1 MKGNM
6 NTHTHTPGPWFIL
19 GLSVSTIADKNGAVV
34 AELPALKAQ
43 AEIMDQAARIA
54 NARLIAAAPDL
65 LAALSGLVDVQPE
78 SETLEHD
85 LNGCD
90 GCALCSARQAI
101 AKAKG
106 EA

>member
-1 MKGNM
+1 MS
-6 NTHTHTPGPWFIL
+6 GPYRFAPCPFCQR
-19 GLSVSTIADKNGAVV
+19 GQHDGEGV
-34 AELPALKAQ
+34 P
-43 AEIMDQAARIA
+43 A

-78 SETLEHD
+78 SETLDHD